1 MTDPDTRIA
10 PLLPRCTVS
19 DNLANFIGIFY
30 LVILLITAILGVVL
44 AWLGLSR
51 LSRPGALAFVMR
63 ALVSAFYAVTYLISL
78 VTPNVVIARFAAEI
92 RIPFIPLAHILT
104 LFFVIEFTGRRISVP
119 NWLRAALLLPIAL
132 TPLGAGA
139 LDDAFYQ
146 QFEQRRLGVLFIE
159 SSTYGLWSLILLSY
173 SIIVVIL
180 TGSYLLWVFSR
191 EQGEQRTRAAWLLA
205 ATVLSVLPGTLN
217 LLLADHLVID
227 ITPLG
232 SWFALMIYGW
242 LFARHHL
249 LDVVPFAL
257 DSVLRSMEDGV
268 LVVNPRGL
276 IAQFNPAAARLL
288 GRADTEL
295 FGQSIALVLPGLSPD
310 TTMTDFQIVDR
321 LDGKQRWLDLR
332 VSPAYNI
339 QGQRVGQVY
348 VLRDSTEKHRLQR
361 ALTEQAALQAALQK
375 EQELSQIKTQMMIR
389 IAHEFRTPLATIQLF
404 SELLERYLDR
414 MTPEQRS
421 ERVAVIRSQIALI
434 TDMLD
439 DITTALRGEFKAL
452 AIRPEPFDLVA
463 LARERVE
470 RMNGT
475 TPERRPIDLV
485 TAVDTLTVTADRA
498 LIDMALR
505 CLLANAIKY
514 SPIDSPIALDLRE
527 EDSAVVLQVHDQGI
541 GIPPDEQEYIFEP
554 FYRASN
560 IGEISGLGIGLS
572 LARDAIRSHGGAIT
586 VVSTPGKGS
595 TFTVRLPRY
604 GLRSAADIA
613 SDQTP
618 IDA

>member
-1 MTDPDTRIA
+1 M
-10 PLLPRCTVS
+10 S

-63 ALVSAFYAVTYLISL
+63 ALVTAFYAVTYLISL

-132 TPLGAGA
+132 TPLGAGV

-180 TGSYLLWVFSR
+180 TGSYLLWVFNR

-310 TTMTDFQIVDR
+310 TTMTDFQIVDQ
-321 LDGKQRWLDLR
+321 LEGKQRWLDLR

-514 SPIDSPIALDLRE
+514 SPIDGPIALDLRE
-527 EDSAVVLQVHDQGI
+527 EDSAVVLQVRDQGI

-572 LARDAIRSHGGAIT
+572 LARDAIRSHGGAIA
-586 VVSTPGKGS
+586 VVSAPGKGS
-595 TFTVRLPRY
+595 TFTVRLPRH

-613 SDQTP
+613 SDQTL
-618 IDA
+618 IDV